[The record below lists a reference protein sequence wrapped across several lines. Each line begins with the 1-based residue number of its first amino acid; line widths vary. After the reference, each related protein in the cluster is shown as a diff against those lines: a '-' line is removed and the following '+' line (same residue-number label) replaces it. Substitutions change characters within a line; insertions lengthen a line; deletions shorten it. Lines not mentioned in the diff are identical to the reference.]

1 VTTDVAT
8 LWQTVAVR
16 RARQDRCVLLVLQAL
31 VLATPLLLGGVP
43 PLALLVTTPLALTAL
58 ALTVRARRQ
67 RGEVPR
73 APGLG
78 ALVAFVALA
87 LATTL
92 PLPPAIVEALTP
104 ATAATYRAVL
114 PGWPAAGGWAPWRPL
129 ALDPDA
135 VRLAIARLAPALAV
149 FTALVAY
156 PWEPAST
163 GGDPRLQVVVR
174 LALALGASAVLLAGL
189 ALLQRIVSTESVLRA
204 LEAPMY
210 RGRSAATLPS
220 PDALGLWLAAV
231 IPLACAYAAAT
242 TRRLWRRLA
251 PALRGRASEGAWLAV
266 LAAHQRRLWLP
277 LVAGGLA
284 LLLVVA
290 HHSTGSPS
298 ATVAL
303 FAGLGVTGAGAAAR
317 HRRRLAIAAGL
328 GLGLASLGTLGLWT
342 ARDLSAPAPDGL
354 FTRLAVSAQ
363 GLPVVR
369 DHALVGAG
377 LGAWSQALSPYEQP
391 PIDTQRWEHA
401 FDDYVEL
408 AAEVGLAGVALVVL
422 FALRVLG
429 AVRMQG
435 ATAVPSPTDVPEWR
449 AVFGERRALRW
460 GLAGGVVAA
469 LANGLFDSALRVPA
483 NLLVV
488 FVLLGLLVLTSR
500 PRVAHGWGAPALLLV
515 GLVLAVGPLAAAG
528 LHAPDGTPLEMAERA
543 VDRTPASAAAHTTL
557 AAALPPGPAQE
568 AALRHALAL
577 APWDPDVR
585 DRLALALWARG
596 ARDAALAALEESLFR
611 RPRLDAHAA
620 LGLDAAS
627 TLADGGGLA
636 RRLAALDAAQAG
648 AIERG
653 LERAR
658 AAARADDEAR
668 LAIAEQLADLR
679 EARGQWATAAA
690 GLEAEAGGDGG
701 EALLVRAARDYVSAG
716 NRTAAEQVLRL
727 AVRRAPGR
735 GDLYRRLAV
744 DVYAAR
750 GDFAA
755 AAGVLEAGE
764 RHALDLGPVYQG
776 ITEVLAREESGRN
789 PPAGNR

>member
-1 VTTDVAT
+1 MTADVAT
-8 LWQTVAVR
+8 LWRTVAAR
-16 RARQDRCVLLVLQAL
+16 RARQDRCLLLVLEAL
-31 VLATPLLLGGVP
+31 VLATPLLLGGEP
-43 PLALLVTTPLALTAL
+43 PFALLVTTPLALIAL

-67 RGEVPR
+67 RGEMPR

-78 ALVAFVALA
+78 ALVAFVVLA

-92 PLPPAIVEALTP
+92 PLPPALVELCTP

-114 PGWPAAGGWAPWRPL
+114 PGWPAGSGWAAWRPL

-156 PWEPAST
+156 PWEPASS
-163 GGDPRLQVVVR
+163 GGDPRVQVVVR
-174 LALALGASAVLLAGL
+174 LALALGATTLLLAAL

-210 RGRSAATLPS
+210 RGRSAATFPS

-231 IPLACAYAAAT
+231 TPLACAYAAAT
-242 TRRLWRRLA
+242 IRRLWRRLV
-251 PALRGRASEGAWLAV
+251 PAARGHAGERAWLAM
-266 LAAHQRRLWLP
+266 LAVNQRRLWLP
-277 LVAGGLA
+277 LVAAGGA
-284 LLLVVA
+284 LLLLVA
-290 HHSTGSPS
+290 HHATGSAS

-303 FAGLGVTGAGAAAR
+303 FAGLGVTSAGATAR
-317 HRRRLAIAAGL
+317 HGRRLAIAAGL
-328 GLGLASLGTLGLWT
+328 GLGLASLATLGLW
-342 ARDLSAPAPDGL
+342 AVRDLKAPAPDGL
-354 FTRLAVSAQ
+354 FTRLAVGTQ
-363 GLPVVR
+363 GLAVVR

-377 LGAWSQALSPYEQP
+377 LGAWSDALSPYQQP
-391 PIDTQRWEHA
+391 PIDTQHWAHA
-401 FDDYVEL
+401 FDDYIEL
-408 AAEVGLAGVALVVL
+408 AAEVGLVGLVLVVL
-422 FALRVLG
+422 FALRVFG
-429 AVRMQG
+429 AVRARG
-435 ATAVPSPTDVPEWR
+435 TTVARSPVDAPEWR
-449 AVFGERRALRW
+449 AAFGERHVLRW

-469 LANGLFDSALRVPA
+469 LAGGVFDSALRVPA
-483 NLLVV
+483 NLLVL

-500 PRVAHGWGAPALLLV
+500 PRVAHGWGAPALLLI

-528 LHAPDGTPLEMAERA
+528 LRPPGGTPLAAAERA
-543 VDRTPASAAAHTTL
+543 VDRTPASAAAHSAL
-557 AAALPPGPAQE
+557 AAALPPGPSQE
-568 AALRHALAL
+568 AALRHALVL
-577 APWDPDVR
+577 APWDTDIR

-596 ARDAALAALEESLFR
+596 VRDAALAALEESAFR

-627 TLADGGGLA
+627 ALADGGGLA
-636 RRLAALDAAQAG
+636 RRLAVLDAAQAG

-653 LERAR
+653 LERAL

-668 LAIAEQLADLR
+668 LAIAGQLADLR
-679 EARGQWATAAA
+679 EARGQWAAAAA
-690 GLEAEAGGDGG
+690 GLRAEAEGDGG

-716 NRTAAEQVLRL
+716 DRAAAEEVLRL
-727 AVRRAPGR
+727 AVHRAPDR

-776 ITEVLAREESGRN
+776 ITEVLARRESGRN
-789 PPAGNR
+789 PPAADR

>member
-1 VTTDVAT
+1 MTTDVAT
-8 LWQTVAVR
+8 LWRTVAVR
-16 RARQDRCVLLVLQAL
+16 RARQDRWLLRVLQAL

-43 PLALLVTTPLALTAL
+43 PLALLVTTPLALIAL

-67 RGEVPR
+67 RGEMPS

-78 ALVAFVALA
+78 TLVAFVVFA

-92 PLPPAIVEALTP
+92 PLPPALVELCTP

-114 PGWPAAGGWAPWRPL
+114 PGWPAAGGWAAWRPL

-156 PWEPAST
+156 PWEPASS
-163 GGDPRLQVVVR
+163 GDDPRAQVVVR
-174 LALALGASAVLLAGL
+174 LTLALGATTLLLAAL
-189 ALLQRIVSTESVLRA
+189 ALLQRIVSTESVLRT

-210 RGRSAATLPS
+210 RGRSAATFSS

-231 IPLACAYAAAT
+231 TPLACAYAAAT
-242 TRRLWRRLA
+242 IRRLWHRLV
-251 PALRGRASEGAWLAV
+251 PAARGHASERAWLAV
-266 LAAHQRRLWLP
+266 LAVNQRRLWLP
-277 LVAGGLA
+277 LVAGGVA
-284 LLLVVA
+284 LLLLVA
-290 HHSTGSPS
+290 HHATGSAS

-303 FAGLGVTGAGAAAR
+303 LAGLGVTSAGAAAR
-317 HRRRLAIAAGL
+317 HGRRLAIAAGL
-328 GLGLASLGTLGLWT
+328 GLGLASLATLGLW
-342 ARDLSAPAPDGL
+342 AVHDFKAPAPDGL
-354 FTRLAVSAQ
+354 FTRLAVGTQ
-363 GLPVVR
+363 GLAVVR

-377 LGAWSQALSPYEQP
+377 LGAWSDALSPYQQP
-391 PIDTQRWEHA
+391 PIDTQHWAHA
-401 FDDYVEL
+401 FDDYIEL
-408 AAEVGLAGVALVVL
+408 AAEVGLVGLVLVVI
-422 FALRVLG
+422 FALRVFG
-429 AVRMQG
+429 AVRARG
-435 ATAVPSPTDVPEWR
+435 TTVPRSPADAPEWR
-449 AVFGERRALRW
+449 AAFGERHALRW

-469 LANGLFDSALRVPA
+469 LAGGVFDSALRVPA
-483 NLLVV
+483 NLLVL

-500 PRVAHGWGAPALLLV
+500 PRVAHGWGAPALLLI

-528 LHAPDGTPLEMAERA
+528 LRPPGGTPLAAAERA
-543 VDRTPASAAAHTTL
+543 VDRTPASAAAHSAL
-557 AAALPPGPAQE
+557 AAALPPGPGQE
-568 AALRHALAL
+568 AALRHALVL
-577 APWDPDVR
+577 APWDTDIR

-596 ARDAALAALEESLFR
+596 ARDAALAALEESAFR
-611 RPRLDAHAA
+611 
-620 LGLDAAS
+620 LDAAS

-636 RRLAALDAAQAG
+636 RRLAVLDAAQAG

-653 LERAR
+653 LERAL

-668 LAIAEQLADLR
+668 LAIAGQLADLR
-679 EARGQWATAAA
+679 EARGQWAAAAA
-690 GLEAEAGGDGG
+690 GLQAEAGGDGG

-716 NRTAAEQVLRL
+716 DQAAAEQVLRL
-727 AVRRAPGR
+727 AVRRAPDR

-776 ITEVLAREESGRN
+776 LTEVLARRESGRN
-789 PPAGNR
+789 PPAAHR